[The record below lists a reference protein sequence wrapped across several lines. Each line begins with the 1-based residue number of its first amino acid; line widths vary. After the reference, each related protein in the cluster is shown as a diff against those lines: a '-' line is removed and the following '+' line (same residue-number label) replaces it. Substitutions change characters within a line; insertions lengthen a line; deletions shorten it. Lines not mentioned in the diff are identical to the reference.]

1 MDMADECASSVDLI
15 TADGEKARAQASAYY
30 ACKYFE
36 AVKENARI
44 NAVIAGIQQA
54 AAFYTLT
61 IRNPMPTVRHKNNT
75 TKRKIINTH
84 KYIKQFK
91 NIIHKLCVF
100 KTQKTVIKQGVESNQ
115 KTSLGDLFVLI

>member
-1 MDMADECASSVDLI
+1 
-15 TADGEKARAQASAYY
+15 
-30 ACKYFE
+30 
-36 AVKENARI
+36 
-44 NAVIAGIQQA
+44 
-54 AAFYTLT
+54 
-61 IRNPMPTVRHKNNT
+61 MPTVRHKNNT